1 MGNNCA
7 KGEKKEL
14 NKDIKKRT
22 SDIKTP
28 QSTMNQPAGA
38 VQALKDPP
46 HKPKLAYDRNK
57 RLTRITE
64 VSGETMSQQQA
75 NRSTINNSIEEDELL
90 ASIHEP
96 PAFNITPRAEP
107 PAGSKPHGLIDTKIE
122 KHLILVSN
130 SLF

>member
-7 KGEKKEL
+7 KGEKKEVDS
-14 NKDIKKRT
+14 KDIKKRA

-28 QSTMNQPAGA
+28 VSTMGQPAGA

-46 HKPKLAYDRNK
+46 QKPKLAYDRNK

-64 VSGETMSQQQA
+64 VSGETMSQQQV
-75 NRSTINNSIEEDELL
+75 NRSTINTIEEDTELM

-107 PAGSKPHGLIDTKIE
+107 TPGSKPYSLIDTKIE
-122 KHLILVSN
+122 KHLILVSD
-130 SLF
+130 